1 MSMYLTTSRRYR
13 QRERHTM
20 RENEKGRKGK
30 KMDVWIEKRKKER
43 EGEKV
48 RDVHNVDLGKNK
60 HINK

>member
-43 EGEKV
+43 EGEIY
-48 RDVHNVDLGKNK
+48 RCT
-60 HINK
+60 